1 MRRPLHPNELF
12 PAGVARIATTMVR
25 LRTGVTVRVLE
36 AGDPHGTPLV
46 LLHGWGASAY
56 MYRHAFRAPLPGFRL
71 IAVDL
76 RGFGLSDKPAGVD
89 SYSLK
94 EYQADVDALLDELGL
109 PSTALVGQSMG
120 GGLALR
126 YAMSRPDRISKLI
139 LINPTC
145 LVSIAGLRAVQ
156 LFSSEVLAGAGARP
170 PRWLVSSIL
179 RFVAYGDP
187 SLVTD
192 ADIDEYWSPTMLR
205 GYVYAA
211 AATLSR
217 FEWGVVSD
225 TEAAS
230 LEMPSLVLLG
240 ERDRLI
246 KNTIDA
252 AARLR
257 GAHVERV
264 PGGHCAHEEHP
275 DVVYPMIASFVRE
288 TAYEAD

>member
-1 MRRPLHPNELF
+1 MRRPLHPGELF
-12 PAGVARIATTMVR
+12 PAGAHGITTQSVR
-25 LRTGVTVRVLE
+25 LRTGVSLRVLE
-36 AGDPHGTPLV
+36 AGDAGGTPLV
-46 LLHGWGASAY
+46 MLHGWGASAY
-56 MYRHAFRAPLPGFRL
+56 MYRHPLLSPPPGFRI

-89 SYSLK
+89 SYSLN
-94 EYQADVDALLDELGL
+94 EYRDDLDALFDELGL
-109 PSTALVGQSMG
+109 PSTALLGQSMG

-126 YAMSRPDRISKLI
+126 YAIARPDRITKLV

-170 PRWLVSSIL
+170 PRWLVASVL
-179 RFVAYGDP
+179 RYVAYGDP

-192 ADIDEYWSPTMLR
+192 RDIDEYWSAAMLR
-205 GYVYAA
+205 GFVYAA
-211 AATLSR
+211 AATLSN

-225 TEAAS
+225 SDASS
-230 LEMPSLVLLG
+230 LEMPSLVVLG

-246 KNTIDA
+246 RNTA
-252 AARLR
+252 AAAERLR
-257 GAHVERV
+257 GTRVEHV

-275 DVVYPMIASFVRE
+275 DAVYPMVAAFVRE
-288 TAYEAD
+288 TA